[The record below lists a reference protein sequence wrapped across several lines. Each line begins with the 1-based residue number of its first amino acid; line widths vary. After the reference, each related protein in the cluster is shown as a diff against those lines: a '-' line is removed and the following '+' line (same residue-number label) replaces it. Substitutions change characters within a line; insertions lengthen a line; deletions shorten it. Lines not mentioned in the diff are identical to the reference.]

1 MATDS
6 GPAPI
11 ASEDDP
17 THPPGA
23 WHQLMGG
30 FARHLPWRIS
40 QVNGHAREISRIVAK
55 HATKR

>member
-1 MATDS
+1 MAGQS

-17 THPPGA
+17 KHPPGA

-40 QVNGHAREISRIVAK
+40 QANGHALEIARIVSK
-55 HATKR
+55 HARR

>member
-1 MATDS
+1 MAEAT

-11 ASEDDP
+11 AGEDDP
-17 THPPGA
+17 KHPPGA

-40 QVNGHAREISRIVAK
+40 QMNGHAKAIGGIVSK
-55 HATKR
+55 HSTKR